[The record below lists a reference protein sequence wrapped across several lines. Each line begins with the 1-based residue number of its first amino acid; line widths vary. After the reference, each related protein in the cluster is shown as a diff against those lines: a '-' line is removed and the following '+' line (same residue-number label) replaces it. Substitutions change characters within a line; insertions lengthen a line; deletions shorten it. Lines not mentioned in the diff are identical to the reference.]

1 MSAGVPGGSS
11 QGTAEPF
18 VRVLLV
24 DDSAVVRGALGR
36 IVDSTTDLRVITTA
50 VNGQQ
55 ALDALKH
62 TKVDVVLLDVE
73 MPELDGLSALP
84 RILEAY
90 PDTRVIMASSLTQ
103 RGAAITMQALQA
115 GASDYIAKPSSRV
128 GGAGLK
134 VIEYEIISKVRAIGR
149 AAQNR
154 SAPSTTP
161 VTLKTTFAGEPAILA
176 INSTRDITPR
186 VIAIAS
192 STGGPNALADVLQR
206 LPVPLS
212 IPVVITQHLPAV
224 FTGLLAQR
232 LARDTGHDVVEATHN
247 EQLVDG
253 RVYIAPG
260 GQHMIVQTHE
270 GKPYIRLTQTEPE
283 NFCRPSAD
291 PMMKSVAAIY
301 GGSTLAVVLTG
312 MGEDGRRGCEEIK
325 RRGGRVVIQD
335 EATSV
340 VWGMPG
346 AVAKAGLADCML
358 PLLDIGPK
366 LTSMLNAQYA

>member
-1 MSAGVPGGSS
+1 MTSAVPV
-11 QGTAEPF
+11 GTEQATEPF

-36 IVDSTTDLRVITTA
+36 IVDSTPDLRVITTA
-50 VNGQQ
+50 VNGRQ

-62 TKVDVVLLDVE
+62 TPIDVVLLDVE

-84 RILEAY
+84 FILESY
-90 PDTRVIMASSLTQ
+90 PKTRVIMASSLTQ
-103 RGAAITMQALQA
+103 RGASVTMQALQA

-134 VIEYEIISKVRAIGR
+134 EIEHEIISKVRAIGR
-149 AAQNR
+149 SAQSR
-154 SAPSTTP
+154 STAG
-161 VTLKTTFAGEPAILA
+161 TLPIKVQTKIAGEPAILA
-176 INSTRDITPR
+176 INSAQNVVPR
-186 VIAIAS
+186 IVAIAS
-192 STGGPNALADVLQR
+192 STGGPNALADVLQT
-206 LPVPLS
+206 LPAPLAV
-212 IPVVITQHLPAV
+212 PVVITQHLPAV

-232 LARDTGHDVVEATHN
+232 LARDTGHNVVEAQNN
-247 EQLVDG
+247 EPLRDG
-253 RVYIAPG
+253 VVYIAPG
-260 GQHMIVQTHE
+260 GQHMIVQTLE

-301 GGSTLAVVLTG
+301 GASTLAVVLTG
-312 MGEDGRRGCEEIK
+312 MGEDARRGCEEIK

-346 AVAKAGLADCML
+346 AVARAGLADSMH

-366 LTSMLNAQYA
+366 VFAMLNAQYS

>member
-1 MSAGVPGGSS
+1 MTAAVPVGAA
-11 QGTAEPF
+11 QATEPF

-36 IVDSTTDLRVITTA
+36 IVDATPDLRVITTA

-55 ALDALKH
+55 ALDALRH
-62 TKVDVVLLDVE
+62 TPIDVVLLDVE

-84 RILEAY
+84 RILESY
-90 PDTRVIMASSLTQ
+90 PHTRVIMASSLTQ
-103 RGAAITMQALQA
+103 RGATVTMQALQA

-134 VIEYEIISKVRAIGR
+134 EIEHEIINKVRAIGR

-154 SAPSTTP
+154 PAGG
-161 VTLKTTFAGEPAILA
+161 TLPIKLPTKVAGEPAILA
-176 INSTRDITPR
+176 INSTRDVVPR
-186 VIAIAS
+186 IVCIAS
-192 STGGPNALADVLQR
+192 STGGPNALADVLQT
-206 LPVPLS
+206 LPGPLAV
-212 IPVVITQHLPAV
+212 PVVITQHLPAV

-232 LARDTGHDVVEATHN
+232 LARDTGHDVVEAQHN
-247 EQLVDG
+247 DQLRDG
-253 RVYIAPG
+253 VVYIAPG
-260 GQHMIVQTHE
+260 GNHMIVQTHE

-301 GGSTLAVVLTG
+301 GASTLAVVLTG
-312 MGEDGRRGCEEIK
+312 MGEDARRGCEEIK

-346 AVAKAGLADCML
+346 AVARAGLADSML

-366 LTSMLNAQYA
+366 VFAMLNAQYS